1 MNICFFIGKIISD
14 IDFKFIVGNKNN
26 ASVAIFKLK
35 VNENCILTVK
45 GYNKLADL
53 CYRKLSINNYII
65 LQGELNS
72 KMEVILY
79 SIELF

>member
-14 IDFKFIVGNKNN
+14 IDFKFMVNDKKNI
-26 ASVAIFKLK
+26 AIAIFKLK

-45 GYNKLADL
+45 GYNNLADL
-53 CYRKLSINNYII
+53 CYRNLSINNYII
-65 LQGELNS
+65 IQGELNS

-79 SIELF
+79 SVELF

>member
-14 IDFKFIVGNKNN
+14 IDFKFIVNDKSNT
-26 ASVAIFKLK
+26 AVAIFKLK
-35 VNENCILTVK
+35 VDENCILTIK
-45 GYNKLADL
+45 GYNELADL
-53 CYRKLSINNYII
+53 CYRNLSINNYIA

-79 SIELF
+79 SLELF

>member
-14 IDFKFIVGNKNN
+14 IDFKFMVNDKKNI
-26 ASVAIFKLK
+26 AIAIFKLK
-35 VNENCILTVK
+35 VDDNCILKIK
-45 GYNKLADL
+45 GYNQLADL

-72 KMEVILY
+72 KMELILY